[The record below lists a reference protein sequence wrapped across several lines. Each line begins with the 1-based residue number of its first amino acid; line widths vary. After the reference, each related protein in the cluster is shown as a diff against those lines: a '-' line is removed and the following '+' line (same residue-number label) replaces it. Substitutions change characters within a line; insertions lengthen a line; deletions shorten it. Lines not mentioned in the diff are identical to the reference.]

1 MNGRKG
7 PSATS
12 FGCQSNAGAA
22 QFQADR
28 SGLCTIFRRGIGG
41 PRRSRKA
48 HTFES
53 IRSDG
58 AVLTATAHP
67 KSQLPVSYCGEM
79 PCVACSCMPPG
90 VSSYVIHRMTHQP
103 DGCQADLSRFEGDGR
118 ICATCKRTLG

>member
-12 FGCQSNAGAA
+12 FGSQSNDGAA
-22 QFQADR
+22 QFRADR
-28 SGLCTIFRRGIGG
+28 SGLCTISRRGIGG

-58 AVLTATAHP
+58 AVLTAIAHP

-79 PCVACSCMPPG
+79 LCLACSCMPP
-90 VSSYVIHRMTHQP
+90 VCMSSYVIHRMTYKPMVVKLIYH
-103 DGCQADLSRFEGDGR
+103 DLKGMVESVLHAKGH
-118 ICATCKRTLG
+118 